1 MHGLRSIST
10 LLWAPH
16 KAGLRRP
23 LLMLSPCL
31 RTPRMLEFHTTSA
44 LLCFPDLA
52 RVRKPLVILSPC
64 LGTPENAGVM

>member
-1 MHGLRSIST
+1 
-10 LLWAPH
+10 
-16 KAGLRRP
+16 
-23 LLMLSPCL
+23 MLSPCL